1 MSGRDSSLVG
11 TAGKSGNLQ
20 AYSSASRSKKAHCE
34 NQHTCRYT
42 SQISSNFNLSKHR
55 HSQRSVEQSGEH
67 TVNSDQVLDGGDYF
81 RRNLMQASETG
92 ELSNADKHATER
104 NEKKRNLR
112 RDMVESN
119 MSLSKRLFEEKYL
132 QFTV

>member
-1 MSGRDSSLVG
+1 M
-11 TAGKSGNLQ
+11 
-20 AYSSASRSKKAHCE
+20 
-34 NQHTCRYT
+34 
-42 SQISSNFNLSKHR
+42 
-55 HSQRSVEQSGEH
+55 
-67 TVNSDQVLDGGDYF
+67 NSDQVLDGGDYF